1 MLNFWSFSL
10 VIILGLAELVNGL
23 KVPNN
28 PHLPRPPPPPK
39 NHKYCGLVGAICDIC
54 HKQFC
59 LGA

>member
-28 PHLPRPPPPPK
+28 PHLPRPRASPK
-39 NHKYCGLVGAICDIC
+39 KSQILRTGRRHL
-54 HKQFC
+54 
-59 LGA
+59 